1 MSSAVGGCEDG
12 QELQR
17 KSAEGGAK
25 RIRSEQIHGTYM
37 EKLWKISGT
46 DGKSMEHGNIFSR
59 IRRTGGISNHQ
70 TAFCAAIWWSS
81 GDGEKTCVFWK
92 QEGNLYKYFIDF
104 TPLKNLVDF
113 RFEKIFWFT
122 VPFQINPCQN
132 EGSQNNCW
140 FCINLPIIYTE
151 IRDVW
156 DESPYQPKHNGE
168 VLMRPLLKKNTASSN
183 MDQMGWLAEPRSKTH
198 ARDLII

>member
-81 GDGEKTCVFWK
+81 GDGEKTCVFFENRKVTSINTSLILPHWK
-92 QEGNLYKYFIDF
+92 IWLIFDLKRFSGSLFLFKSIHVRTRGPKTTADF
-104 TPLKNLVDF
+104 ASIYLS
-113 RFEKIFWFT
+113 FT
-122 VPFQINPCQN
+122 QRYGMFGMNPHINQN
-132 EGSQNNCW
+132 IMVRCW
-140 FCINLPIIYTE
+140 
-151 IRDVW
+151 W
-156 DESPYQPKHNGE
+156 DRY
-168 VLMRPLLKKNTASSN
+168 LKKTQLVAIWTKWV
-183 MDQMGWLAEPRSKTH
+183 D
-198 ARDLII
+198 